1 MFNVDVN
8 KKNLLEIQNA
18 LKDAHYDALI
28 VPHEDEFL
36 GEYISEDKQRLAFLL
51 GFTGSAGSCVV
62 YADNCIPTSLFV
74 DGRYTIQA
82 RKQTPE
88 EVEIK
93 NFQSQL
99 DTIHDAIANLKE
111 GNTVAIDPRLHSM
124 NWFNQAKSLL
134 EQKQIKLVN
143 CKKNFIDQIWRNKP
157 ETEKKPLII
166 FPAKYYGTPS
176 TEKRERIAKTL
187 KDRELDAMFI
197 ADSESV
203 NWILNI
209 RGHDIP
215 YLPIVRCFAIIYS
228 NQSMD
233 VFIDN
238 EKLITSQF
246 AQQCGSDVS
255 LFAFSKLEET
265 LSRMGDDH
273 LVVGYDEQKTNAY
286 TVLKLQKS
294 GATLIKIKDPCD
306 IAKAVKTNVEIEG
319 FRTAHV
325 KDGVAMCRF
334 LSWLDRRCSEKNEE
348 NCIFDALRAGDESV
362 RAVAR
367 VRRED
372 VKRFARELILPVRSE
387 RKQITVTA
395 ALMPEGAYDDTAF
408 ADLHY
413 GQSYEDA
420 AVLYDYVLPMAY
432 SRAYEQDSAW
442 VRRVAEGAHAMHVR
456 TVMGLHAF
464 EGGTGASLLD
474 DIRQHPNIIVMG
486 DFNAE
491 TVVQPAYMLNV
502 PIVAAKGEADVKPI
516 IALIQEIKPHQ
527 IYVAADLADPHG
539 THRKCTDAVL
549 AAIDEERKAGATW
562 LNDCR
567 VWMYRGAW
575 AEWDVADIEMCVPMS
590 PEELREKRNAI
601 LRHQS
606 QMESAP
612 FLGNDERLFWQRAE
626 DRNRDTAKKYDALG
640 LACYEAM
647 EAFVEYRFW
656 E

>member
-18 LKDAHYDALI
+18 LKDVHYDALI

-157 ETEKKPLII
+157 ETEKKPLIM

-176 TEKRERIAKTL
+176 TEKRERIAETL
-187 KDRELDAMFI
+187 KERELDAMFI

-348 NCIFDALRAGDESV
+348 NEETLAVQAEKYRQDQENYIELSFATISALGPNAAMCHYNHENADQPRQLGQDPLY
-362 RAVAR
+362 
-367 VRRED
+367 
-372 VKRFARELILPVRSE
+372 LI
-387 RKQITVTA
+387 
-395 ALMPEGAYDDTAF
+395 
-408 ADLHY
+408 
-413 GQSYEDA
+413 
-420 AVLYDYVLPMAY
+420 
-432 SRAYEQDSAW
+432 DS
-442 VRRVAEGAHAMHVR
+442 GAHYYDGTTDITR
-456 TVMGLHAF
+456 TVAVGTPTQEMIDNFTRVLKGHIALAKAVFPIGTLGIQLDILARQYLWDIGLDFAH
-464 EGGTGASLLD
+464 GTGHGIGHCLSVHEGPQRISPRLSVND
-474 DIRQHPNIIVMG
+474 VGFQKNMIITDEPGYYKNGEYGIRCEN
-486 DFNAE
+486 
-491 TVVQPAYMLNV
+491 
-502 PIVAAKGEADVKPI
+502 
-516 IALIQEIKPHQ
+516 
-527 IYVAADLADPHG
+527 
-539 THRKCTDAVL
+539 VL
-549 AAIDEERKAGATW
+549 AVVDRPNYEGSMLSFEVLTMVPFDLKLINSKMLSATEKEW
-562 LNDCR
+562 LNN
-567 VWMYRGAW
+567 YHKK
-575 AEWDVADIEMCVPMS
+575 I
-590 PEELREKRNAI
+590 RETI
-601 LRHQS
+601 Q
-606 QMESAP
+606 P
-612 FLGNDERLFWQRAE
+612 FLS
-626 DRNRDTAKKYDALG
+626 DREISWLISATKTI
-640 LACYEAM
+640 E
-647 EAFVEYRFW
+647 
-656 E
+656 